1 MNETANAMPLL
12 VPHSSQS
19 TESNK
24 TGSWRFLRPLF
35 DEKTSPCGAAC
46 PAGEDIARIEM
57 LTAQGMFKEAWET
70 ILGENPFPSVC
81 GRICPHP
88 CEEVCNRR
96 EFDEAVAVHTVE
108 RFLAETASRYDLKP
122 NQQKLNAKKQR
133 IALVGAGPAGLSAAY
148 FLTLLGYVCH
158 IFEAMPEPGGIL
170 RWGIPLYR
178 LPLSA
183 LRNDIAQI
191 EAQGVQ
197 IRTGQQMGREFPR
210 EAASRY
216 DAVFLGCGHS
226 RTVELGITGEEM
238 SAVVDGLTF
247 LKQIRQGDIT
257 ALRGQFAIIGGGNTA
272 IDVARSI
279 IRLGGKALILY
290 RRRRRDMPAFATEV
304 QMALEEGVE
313 LRELVAPV
321 NIVVENGQCVLTI
334 QEMKV
339 SNEDS
344 RGRASVL
351 PEEGKVGQIRVDSV
365 FKATGSQAAET
376 WFNPTGQE
384 GTALA
389 MTNTILVYPTR
400 GPVLV
405 FGGDLVNET
414 KSVAHA
420 VLSGKQAAMALD
432 TFFQDGIEAI
442 LPRLQTC
449 LVGQGPA
456 LSMETYMGGPRRFRN
471 PHIISHEELNTDH
484 FQFQS
489 RITQPRL
496 LREERLRSF
505 EEIDLKISTN
515 LAIRE
520 ADRCFNCG
528 ICNQCDN
535 CYMFCPDI
543 AVIREKDG
551 ELRRINYDY
560 CKGCGL
566 CVVECPRNAMTLRE
580 EDL

>member
-1 MNETANAMPLL
+1 MNEAANTIPLL
-12 VPHSSQS
+12 LPHSSMS

-35 DEKTSPCGAAC
+35 DEKTSPCSAAC

-57 LTAQGMFKEAWET
+57 LAAQGLFKEAWET
-70 ILGENPFPSVC
+70 ILRENPFPSVC

-88 CEEVCNRR
+88 CEGVCNRR
-96 EFDEAVAVHTVE
+96 EFDEAVAIHTVE
-108 RFLAETASRYDLKP
+108 RFLAETASRYALKP
-122 NQQKLNAKKQR
+122 NLEKLNMKKQR
-133 IALVGAGPAGLSAAY
+133 IAVVGAGPAGLATAY
-148 FLTLLGYVCH
+148 FLVQLGYTCDV
-158 IFEAMPEPGGIL
+158 FEAMTEPGGIL

-178 LPLSA
+178 LPLPA

-191 EAQGVQ
+191 ESQGVCIQ
-197 IRTGQQMGREFPR
+197 TGQQIRKEFLHD
-210 EAASRY
+210 AASRY

-226 RTVELGITGEEM
+226 RTVELGIPGEKM
-238 SAVVDGLTF
+238 NAVVDGLTF
-247 LKQIRQGDIT
+247 LKQIRKSEIT
-257 ALRGQFAIIGGGNTA
+257 SLRGLSAIIGGGNTA

-279 IRLGGKALILY
+279 VRLGGKALILY
-290 RRRRRDMPAFATEV
+290 RRRRSDMPAFAAEV
-304 QMALEEGVE
+304 QMALEEGVK
-313 LRELVAPV
+313 LKELVAPV
-321 NIVVENGQCVLTI
+321 KFAAEGGQCVITL
-334 QEMKV
+334 QAMKI
-339 SNEDS
+339 SGEDS
-344 RGRASVL
+344 HGRAFVL
-351 PEEGKVGQIRVDSV
+351 PDEGKTHEFMVERI
-365 FKATGSQAAET
+365 FKATGTEPAEA
-376 WFNPTGQE
+376 WINPSGKSGKT
-384 GTALA
+384 LA
-389 MTNTILVYPTR
+389 MTNTFMIYPDN

-405 FGGDLVNET
+405 YGGDLINET

-432 TFFQDGIEAI
+432 TFFQDGIDAVA
-442 LPRLQTC
+442 PKLQAC
-449 LVGQGPA
+449 LIGQGPS
-456 LSMETYMGGPRRFRN
+456 LSMEIYMGGPRRFRN
-471 PHIISHEELNTDH
+471 PHIISYEELNTDH
-484 FQFQS
+484 FQYQP
-489 RITQPRL
+489 RISQPRL

-551 ELRRINYDY
+551 ELRQINYDY

-566 CVVECPRNAMTLRE
+566 CVVECPRNAMTLKE
-580 EDL
+580 EQQ